1 MKNFIDAMNKYKYS
15 GINTLLFT
23 KDTIL
28 EKVSLGYAS
37 LEKQTPLELDH
48 IFRIASISKIVVA
61 LAIMKLVEEGKIDVE
76 EDISKY
82 LGYKVRNPHFPDDII
97 KVRYVMTQTSSIS
110 DGADPKLGYDGVN
123 GPFMH
128 VSLQDLLTNEE
139 YEYYTPKTFLKHRPG
154 SYFEYSNFGCGIL
167 ACIVEKVTGKYFTD
181 YIREVVLLPLGL
193 DASFRADEIK
203 QRDKIASL
211 YYFEY
216 DPPKLSRDSERFV
229 KNVFPRYPLGD
240 NFRGPAGGLF
250 ISALDLMKIA
260 QMMMNKGTY
269 QGIQIFKPETIA
281 LMEKEAWRGVADDD
295 ASYKAKG
302 LQLNLLELPFW
313 PYKGEMG
320 LKGHFGFA
328 YGVMTFMFYTKD
340 FGMIFFCS
348 GSNSTTRTDTIR
360 TIEYD
365 AFKALIKNYQEKHD
379 PKRAVLTQE
388 TVDIIRKFT
397 TDRNWEQY
405 HSGENLAKSLVLE
418 ASELLELYQWSSEVK
433 DIELLKEELADVLV
447 YAIDILDKYHFD
459 INEIIQ
465 KKMEK
470 NAKKYP
476 VEKAYGKSDKYNE
489 L

>member
-1 MKNFIDAMNKYKYS
+1 MKQFIEKMNKYKYS
-15 GINTLLFT
+15 GVNMLLFI
-23 KDTIL
+23 KDEIL
-28 EKVSLGYAS
+28 ESTSLGYAS
-37 LEKQTPLELDH
+37 IENKTPLALDN
-48 IFRIASISKIVVA
+48 IFRIASISKVVVA

-82 LGYKVRNPHFPDDII
+82 LGYKVRNPHFPDDVI
-97 KVRYVMTQTSSIS
+97 KVKYVMTQTSSIS
-110 DGADPKLGYDGVN
+110 DANQKDKGYDGVN
-123 GPFMH
+123 GPSMH
-128 VSLQDLLTNEE
+128 VSLQDLLTNEN
-139 YEYYTPKTFLKHRPG
+139 YEYYTPKTYLNHKPG
-154 SYFEYSNFGCGIL
+154 TYFEYSNFGCGIL

-193 DASFRADEIK
+193 DASFRADDINNP
-203 QRDKIASL
+203 DKIASL

-216 DPPKLSRDSERFV
+216 DPPKLSRDKDMFMRY
-229 KNVFPRYPLGD
+229 VFPRYPLGD

-260 QMMMNKGTY
+260 QMLMNKGTY
-269 QGIQIFKPETIA
+269 NGIQIFKKETVE
-281 LMEKEAWRGVADDD
+281 LMEKEAWRGIAEDDG
-295 ASYKAKG
+295 SYKAKG
-302 LQLNLLELPFW
+302 LQLHLLELDFW

-328 YGVMTFMFYTKD
+328 YGAMTFMFYTKD

-348 GSNSTTRTDTIR
+348 GTNSNTRTDGIR
-360 TIEYD
+360 TMEYD
-365 AFKALIKNYQEKHD
+365 AFEEILRLWKKHD
-379 PKRAVLTQE
+379 PKRALLTEE
-388 TVDIIRKFT
+388 TMKIVRDFT
-397 TDRNWEQY
+397 IDRNWQQY

-418 ASELLELYQWSSEVK
+418 ASELLELYQWSSEVE
-433 DIELLKEELADVLV
+433 DIERLKEELADVFV
-447 YAIDILDKYHFD
+447 YALDILDKYNLD

-476 VEKAYGKSDKYNE
+476 VDKAYGKSDKYTK